1 MRRRTAGVDG
11 RTVQDALYRATE
23 RRMCCRASS
32 TPVRRRR
39 ITASNAPCTH
49 QPAPPQLAPTQSG
62 SALRRARRTSLR
74 VHTARGVPAGGKAR
88 RCSARPGAALRLPRC
103 QCGVGACGRVAR
115 ALEPVSEAMCARTC
129 RAARLRPQ
137 RARARLAAA
146 GRAARRARRTARRNI
161 VAEHRTY
168 MRPVGTASRPAPCGA
183 GQSGA
188 HASRACAMAPS
199 HPSRGRQLRRL
210 VGLLLAVLCIWA
222 LLSPGQA
229 RGAFEDAGCATVLGD
244 DASLLG
250 AVGQGKAAAAGLRRR
265 GAGAPAASVAGAS
278 NGSGRSGSV
287 RSLCAAAASLAA
299 KPAPRPLAA
308 VTTAVGRVCA
318 ALEAPPGAVRLG
330 AAAPRL
336 PVRSSHSR
344 RVAPRPRLTRRPAR
358 HRRTTTSC
366 RESAPGARKPWAH
379 TCATRSRSRC

>member
-1 MRRRTAGVDG
+1 
-11 RTVQDALYRATE
+11 
-23 RRMCCRASS
+23 MCCRASS

-39 ITASNAPCTH
+39 ITASNAPCTR
-49 QPAPPQLAPTQSG
+49 QPAPPRLAPTQSG
-62 SALRRARRTSLR
+62 SALRRAQRTSLR
-74 VHTARGVPAGGKAR
+74 VHTARGVPAGGKATLQRAPR
-88 RCSARPGAALRLPRC
+88 RCTAAAALPVRRR
-103 QCGVGACGRVAR
+103 RVR
-115 ALEPVSEAMCARTC
+115 
-129 RAARLRPQ
+129 
-137 RARARLAAA
+137 
-146 GRAARRARRTARRNI
+146 ARRACAGACQQSDVRAHMQSG
-161 VAEHRTY
+161 A
-168 MRPVGTASRPAPCGA
+168 PAPAARPRAPRGGRPCHPSRARDGAPKYRGRTSHIHAACRNRLSLEAPSGA

-366 RESAPGARKPWAH
+366 RGSAPGARKPWAH
-379 TCATRSRSRC
+379 TCETRSRSRC